1 MKRSALCPD
10 RIPTIARQNPAHG
23 LPTSCTGFCRRS
35 VSCLSGSTAAQESAR
50 VPVAHSA
57 TRPGFVSFG
66 GFVTGQKP
74 QPVAS
79 LGFGCDIR
87 HQHRRGTGESM
98 RQLADVR
105 EADVPFAALD
115 HADVVPVK
123 PSLLCERLL
132 GQISLKAQP
141 SEIITKLFGSVG
153 HRGSNTTR
161 FALGLHTI
169 SGHTIDMHT
178 MSVIPDRHDHEPS
191 ASRHGNG
198 RSM

>member
-10 RIPTIARQNPAHG
+10 TIPTIARQNPAHG
-23 LPTSCTGFCRRS
+23 LPTSRTGFCRRS
-35 VSCLSGSTAAQESAR
+35 VSCLSGSAPATESVR
-50 VPVAHSA
+50 VSVAHRA

-66 GFVTGQKP
+66 GFVTGQKS

-105 EADVPFAALD
+105 EADVPFATLD